1 MAESMELR
9 LGEERAVHL
18 PSLRGRGGGWT
29 AEVGAMS
36 SAVSVRKLW
45 AADPYPE
52 DDWNEDAERA
62 ARPEP
67 DEVFMVRG
75 TSPGSAT
82 VRFVPSTAGE
92 EPREVEVTVRS
103 SR

>member
-18 PSLRGRGGGWT
+18 PSLRGRGGWT
-29 AEVGAMS
+29 AEVDGMS
-36 SAVSVRKLW
+36 SAVTVRKLW

-52 DDWNEDAERA
+52 DDWDADAERA

-75 TSPGSAT
+75 ASPGSAT
-82 VRFVPSTAGE
+82 VRFVPAGGTE
-92 EPREVEVTVRS
+92 EPRRVEVTVRS

>member
-1 MAESMELR
+1 MTESMELH

-18 PSLRGRGGGWT
+18 PSLRARGGSWT
-29 AEVGAMS
+29 VEVGGMS

-52 DDWNEDAERA
+52 DDWNEEAERA

-75 TSPGSAT
+75 ANPGSAT
-82 VRFVPSTAGE
+82 VRFVPSGGDE
-92 EPREVEVTVRS
+92 EPRRVEVTVRP